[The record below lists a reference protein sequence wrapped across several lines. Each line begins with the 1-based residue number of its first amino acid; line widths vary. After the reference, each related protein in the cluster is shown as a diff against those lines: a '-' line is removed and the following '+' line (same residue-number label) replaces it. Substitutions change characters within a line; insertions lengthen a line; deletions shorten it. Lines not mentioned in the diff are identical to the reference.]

1 MIAIVAR
8 MLGGLLLRSAWL
20 LPPDRAEWLEGLIA
34 EAAETRSGR
43 GRVIWLLG
51 GAGLIARELLRQSVV
66 RVLGFVA
73 GAGIVVWVVWP
84 GSSADDAVGVNR
96 IVVPALLVVLAL
108 LPLLVRRFYGPVRS
122 GALARGVRVGGYL
135 AVLALVAGHAVEE
148 REGEKLG
155 AYFGSGAGM
164 SMSALAGIF
173 AVVLA
178 GYAAAILIVT
188 SQRVRLTRYW
198 MLDIVPIPA
207 LVASKRWGCRPTTN
221 AGAAGRLAVIPM
233 GITCW

>member
-108 LPLLVRRFYGPVRS
+108 LPLLVRRFYGP
-122 GALARGVRVGGYL
+122 
-135 AVLALVAGHAVEE
+135 
-148 REGEKLG
+148 
-155 AYFGSGAGM
+155 
-164 SMSALAGIF
+164 
-173 AVVLA
+173 
-178 GYAAAILIVT
+178 
-188 SQRVRLTRYW
+188 RYW
-198 MLDIVPIPA
+198 MLDIAPIPA
-207 LVASKRWGCRPTTN
+207 LFAGLLGIGVGDVSLRIGNRHDSPPSAELSAPAST
-221 AGAAGRLAVIPM
+221 
-233 GITCW
+233 